1 MSYDTSSS
9 YFWKINGQKLHLL
22 QLRKNSLLSPD
33 VNGRI
38 EADDTELIYPDE
50 QIDVGLRVEYNSY
63 VKPFVDVD
71 PNTLATDTN
80 ETTWTNPTLAEVT
93 SPEETSHVNLNRM
106 LSLACVC
113 FVQAQDAAK
122 QGNIQLKE
130 YYMREFYKKLADNES
145 NKKKITIAFASPV
158 SSVR

>member
-1 MSYDTSSS
+1 MSYNTSRN
-9 YFWKINGQKLHLL
+9 YFWKMNGQKLHLY
-22 QLRKNSLLSPD
+22 QLRKNALLSPD

-38 EADDTELIYPDE
+38 ESDDTELVYPDE
-50 QIDVGLRVEYNSY
+50 DINNGLRVEYNAF
-63 VKPFVDVD
+63 VKPFVTAD
-71 PNTLATDTN
+71 PNSLATDSN
-80 ETTWTNPTLAEVT
+80 ETTWSNPSLTEAS

-113 FVQAQDAAK
+113 FVQAQNAAK
-122 QGNIQLKE
+122 EGNIQLKE

-145 NKKKITIAFASPV
+145 NKKKITIAFPSPV